1 MMKRKAKW
9 AIAASLAVGMTAGAL
24 LFTPSAMK
32 ASEEVVL
39 ASVDWV
45 TSQLNPMKNDIA
57 NLKAQ
62 LDAQQQ
68 QIQQL
73 QQQLASKP
81 ASPSLPSVVYVAK
94 NNAAVRS
101 GASTSYHVITYK
113 QAGASL
119 QVVGAHL
126 TSQGLWYNII
136 LSSSLKG
143 WIYSGDVSTSA
154 VSSDSTKHV
163 IATAAVN
170 IRKGAT
176 TSYPIIATVPK
187 GTEMVYIQPFTNSKG
202 EKWYNVQLS
211 DGRRG
216 WMAAEFGEVK

>member
-1 MMKRKAKW
+1 MKRKAKW
-9 AIAASLAVGMTAGAL
+9 AVAASLAVGITTGAL

-45 TSQLNPMKNDIA
+45 TSQLNPMKNEIA
-57 NLKAQ
+57 DLKAQ
-62 LDAQQQ
+62 LAAQQQ
-68 QIQQL
+68 QIQEL
-73 QQQLASKP
+73 KQQLASRP
-81 ASPSLPSVVYVAK
+81 TSPPLPSVVYVVK
-94 NNAAVRS
+94 NNAAIRS
-101 GASTSYHVITYK
+101 GASTNYRIIAYK

-119 QVVGAHL
+119 QVVGSHVS
-126 TSQGLWYNII
+126 SQGLWYNVA

-154 VSSDSTKHV
+154 VSSDNTKHV

-170 IRKGAT
+170 IRKGAS
-176 TSYPIIATVPK
+176 TSYPIVTTVPK
-187 GTEMVYIQPFTNSKG
+187 GTQMTYIQPFTNSKG

>member
-1 MMKRKAKW
+1 MMKRKSKW
-9 AIAASLAVGMTAGAL
+9 AIVASLAVGMTAGAL

-62 LDAQQQ
+62 LNAQQQ

-81 ASPSLPSVVYVAK
+81 ASPSLPSVIYVVK
-94 NNAAVRS
+94 NNAAIRS
-101 GASTSYHVITYK
+101 GASTSYRVITYK

-119 QVVGAHL
+119 QVVGAHV
-126 TSQGLWYNII
+126 TSQGLWYNIV
-136 LSSSLKG
+136 LSSSSKG

-163 IATAAVN
+163 IALAAVN

-187 GTEMVYIQPFTNSKG
+187 GTVMVYIQPFTDSKG